1 MRLRV
6 GAATS
11 TGRVRE
17 RNEDV
22 YVLRATQGL
31 FVVCDGMGGGPDGE
45 VASRIAAE
53 TIVQQLAGD
62 ARQTAADYGSCEYLP
77 HTHLLAAAV
86 RASNGILYRH
96 SREDPRRT
104 GMGTTVVGAWLSD
117 HIASVAHVGDSRAY
131 LWHDG
136 RLQPLTR
143 DHSLSEA
150 LAGEGLGPRDVG
162 VADDQQDTLVRVLGG
177 EPDVEVDLKEVPVQ
191 RGDYLLLCSD
201 GLTRMVC
208 ESAMSR
214 TIARIR
220 DPQRIC
226 DALIDAANANGG
238 MDNITVVVVEVVG
251 GWRQWLAD
259 LWTRGTAAGAPAKPR
274 PELRS
279 ARSGTDAW

>member
-6 GAATS
+6 GGATS

-17 RNEDV
+17 TNEDV
-22 YVLRATQGL
+22 YLLRATQGL
-31 FVVCDGMGGGPDGE
+31 FVVCDGMGGGPEGE

-53 TIVQQLAGD
+53 AIVQQLADD
-62 ARQTAADYGSCEYLP
+62 AGQTAGDCGSGEYLP
-77 HTHLLAAAV
+77 HTHRLAAAV
-86 RASNGILYRH
+86 RASNGIVYRH
-96 SREDPRRT
+96 SREDPGRA
-104 GMGTTVVGAWLSD
+104 GMGTTVVGAWLAD

-131 LWHDG
+131 LWHEG

-143 DHSLSEA
+143 DHSLGEA

-162 VADDQQDTLVRVLGG
+162 VPDDQHDTLVRVLGG

-201 GLTRMVC
+201 GLTRMVS

-214 TIARIR
+214 SIARIR

-226 DALIDAANANGG
+226 DDLIDTANANGG
-238 MDNITVVVVEVVG
+238 TDNITVVVVEVVG

-259 LWTRGTAAGAPAKPR
+259 LWTRRTAGGASAEPR

-279 ARSGTDAW
+279 VRSGTDAW